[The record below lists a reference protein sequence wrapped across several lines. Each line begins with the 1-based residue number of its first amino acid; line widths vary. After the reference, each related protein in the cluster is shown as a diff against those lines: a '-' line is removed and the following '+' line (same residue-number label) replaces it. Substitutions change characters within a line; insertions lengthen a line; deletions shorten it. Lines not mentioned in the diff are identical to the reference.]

1 MTKFVHCE
9 DKQMNNFADKILT
22 EIQAGKAKSPK
33 RKAKSPKKNQRSKK
47 RKSPVR
53 GGMVKMVVPTL
64 KAGK

>member
-1 MTKFVHCE
+1 
-9 DKQMNNFADKILT
+9 MNSFADKILT

-33 RKAKSPKKNQRSKK
+33 RKAKSPKRSQRSKK
-47 RKSPVR
+47 RKSAVR